1 MKSVNSKNSE
11 HDSALQLLAQI
22 AQAGL
27 SRTFLLIGP
36 DSLSKT
42 EWVRTFASRK
52 KTPLIEIPCGTAADR
67 RLEELAFA
75 QETAGLLLLK
85 DVELLDLGAQR
96 ILLHL
101 LERGS
106 QVCFAQTGTKLA
118 ERVKDGSFL
127 PELWAVLSAWTFA
140 FPPLTARQEDFPE
153 LLENEFAR
161 WSARSGIQVA
171 FEESALQKYL
181 RFAVSMEAVW
191 RGDLRDLRGSVSRMA
206 ALAVLKHGGSTQHEE
221 GMREEGMREEGM
233 REEGMREGGMREG
246 GMREGVISA
255 EIVHG
260 ELQYLR
266 GLWAGEPPVIRESA
280 GEQASETARKILGEE
295 RWDGLDRFA
304 KAQLADVLLVCRQAQ
319 SLSEAGRVLFSSS
332 RLEKSTTNDTD
343 RLRKYLLKFGITWN
357 EIQNA
362 QTELTGS

>member
-106 QVCFAQTGTKLA
+106 QVCFAQTGTELA

-206 ALAVLKHGGSTQHEE
+206 ALAVRKHGGSTQHEE

-246 GMREGVISA
+246 GMREWVISA

>member
-1 MKSVNSKNSE
+1 MKSVNSKNTE

-52 KTPLIEIPCGTAADR
+52 KTPLIEIPCGTAAER

-85 DVELLDLGAQR
+85 DVELLDLSAQR

-106 QVCFAQTGTKLA
+106 QVCFAQTGTELA
-118 ERVKDGSFL
+118 ERVKDGTFL

-171 FEESALQKYL
+171 FDESALQKYL

-221 GMREEGMREEGM
+221 GMREG
-233 REEGMREGGMREG
+233 GMREGGMREG

>member
-96 ILLHL
+96 IVLHL

-106 QVCFAQTGTKLA
+106 QVCFAQTGTELA
-118 ERVKDGSFL
+118 ERVKDGTFL

-221 GMREEGMREEGM
+221 GMREE
-233 REEGMREGGMREG
+233 

>member
-85 DVELLDLGAQR
+85 DVELLDLSAQR

-106 QVCFAQTGTKLA
+106 QVCFAQTGTELA

-161 WSARSGIQVA
+161 WSARSGIQVS

-221 GMREEGMREEGM
+221 GMREE
-233 REEGMREGGMREG
+233 